1 MRKAEMVDIISD
13 KTGIPK
19 VDVMLTLETFFKET
33 MNTVSK
39 GNNLYVRGFGSFG
52 KKTRKAKIGR
62 IVKENKAIHIPER
75 EVPYF
80 KPSKKFY
87 DLVDK

>member
-1 MRKAEMVDIISD
+1 MRKADMVNVISE

-33 MNTVSK
+33 MNAVSL
-39 GNNLYVRGFGSFG
+39 GNNLYIRGFGSFG

-80 KPSKKFY
+80 KPSKKFMEK
-87 DLVDK
+87 VK

>member
-1 MRKAEMVDIISD
+1 MRKADMVNVIAE

-19 VDVMLTLETFFKET
+19 VDVMITLETFFKET
-33 MNTVSK
+33 MNSVSK
-39 GNNLYVRGFGSFG
+39 GDSLYIRGFGSFG

-62 IVKENKAIHIPER
+62 IVKQNKAIHIPER

-80 KPSKKFY
+80 KPSKKFME
-87 DLVDK
+87 VVK